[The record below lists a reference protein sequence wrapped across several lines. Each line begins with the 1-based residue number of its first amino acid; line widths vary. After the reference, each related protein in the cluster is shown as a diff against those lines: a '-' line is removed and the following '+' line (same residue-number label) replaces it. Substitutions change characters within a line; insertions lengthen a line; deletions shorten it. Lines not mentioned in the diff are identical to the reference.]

1 MWTGEALN
9 IVGERQSQELAKV
22 LVYAADTGML
32 WDQYGI
38 VGDVL
43 VSKLS
48 SLIIDLLIVILQA
61 IHISIPLGGYLQHD
75 CP

>member
-1 MWTGEALN
+1 M
-9 IVGERQSQELAKV
+9 

-38 VGDVL
+38 VGGVP

-61 IHISIPLGGYLQHD
+61 IHIGIPLGGYLRHD

>member
-1 MWTGEALN
+1 
-9 IVGERQSQELAKV
+9 
-22 LVYAADTGML
+22 ML

-38 VGDVL
+38 IGDVP

-61 IHISIPLGGYLQHD
+61 IHIGIPLGRYLRHD

>member
-9 IVGERQSQELAKV
+9 IVGERRSQELTKA

-38 VGDVL
+38 IGDVP

-48 SLIIDLLIVILQA
+48 SLIIDLLLPHVNPI
-61 IHISIPLGGYLQHD
+61 
-75 CP
+75 